1 MRISDWSSD
10 VCSSDLARQPGRQGR
25 LAAEGRK
32 SGEGVRVGLLH
43 HVLGLGI
50 VAYHG
55 ARDPEQALVAA
66 LNELAER
73 TALAAPCQ
81 CHPLGVGQGGR
92 GDCFGG
98 GAIGQGKLL
107 CVRKSGGGG
116 GG

>member
-66 LNELAER
+66 MHELAER

-81 CHPLGVGQGGR
+81 CHHSTGESRVGKECVSTGR
-92 GDCFGG
+92 SVGLP
-98 GAIGQGKLL
+98 IHIKKQNN
-107 CVRKSGGGG
+107 
-116 GG
+116 